1 MRLLLVE
8 DNARLSG
15 LIEEALRRQGFTID
29 AVATVGDAE
38 AALTAT
44 SYDLII
50 LDLGLP
56 DGDGMDLLASLR
68 SRGVGSLVL
77 VLTARDSTQAVV
89 SGLNGGADDF
99 LCKSFD
105 MDELIARIRAL
116 LRRPGKPL
124 GVRLAEGNVVF
135 NTIERDIRIN
145 DLRVDLSRLEASALE
160 ILMRRSGRVVP
171 KSALEE
177 SLYGF
182 SEEVGSNAV
191 EVVLHR
197 LRKKMQ
203 SAGSSVRIHTLRGIG
218 YVLSGD
224 P

>member
-8 DNARLSG
+8 DNTRLNE
-15 LIEEALRRQGFTID
+15 LIEAALRRQGFAVD
-29 AVATVGDAE
+29 AVATAGDAE
-38 AALTAT
+38 AALNAT
-44 SYDLII
+44 TYDLII

-56 DGDGMDLLASLR
+56 DRDGMDLLASLR
-68 SRGVGSLVL
+68 SRGIGSPVL
-77 VLTARDSTQAVV
+77 VLTARDSTQAVIN
-89 SGLNGGADDF
+89 GLNGGADDF
-99 LCKSFD
+99 LCKPFE

-124 GVRLAEGNVVF
+124 GVRLSEGNIIF
-135 NTIERDIRIN
+135 DTTERDIRIN
-145 DLRVDLSRLEASALE
+145 DLRIDLSRLEAGALE

-197 LRKKMQ
+197 LRKKML
-203 SAGSSVRIHTLRGIG
+203 SAGSSVKIHTFRGIG
-218 YVLSGD
+218 YVLSGE

>member
-8 DNARLSG
+8 DNARLSE
-15 LIEEALRRQGFTID
+15 LIEEALRRQGFAVD
-29 AVATVGDAE
+29 AVATANDAE
-38 AALTAT
+38 TALTAT
-44 SYDLII
+44 AYDLII

-56 DGDGMDLLASLR
+56 DRDGMELLASLR
-68 SRGVGSLVL
+68 GRGVGSLVL
-77 VLTARDSTQAVV
+77 VLTARDSTQAVI

-99 LCKSFD
+99 LRKSFD

-124 GVRLAEGNVVF
+124 GVCLSEGNIVF
-135 NTIERDIRIN
+135 DTTDRDIRIN

-160 ILMRRSGRVVP
+160 ILLRRSGRVVP

-203 SAGSSVRIHTLRGIG
+203 AAGSSVRIHTLRGIG